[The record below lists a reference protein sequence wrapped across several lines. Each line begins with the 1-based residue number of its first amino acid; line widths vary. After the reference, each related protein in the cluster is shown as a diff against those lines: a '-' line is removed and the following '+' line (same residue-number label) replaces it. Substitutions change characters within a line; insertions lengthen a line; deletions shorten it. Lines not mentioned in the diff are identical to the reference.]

1 MTAPTSTYP
10 RPVEELL
17 PEAAEYATEHA
28 AEFGGL
34 PSRNKLMDRFQI
46 GATKANKLLALL
58 AVLRSTTGGS
68 GTATLDDEP
77 GFAETFPDEPAT
89 DPTPESIAQA
99 AVDTDPEPKIT
110 PVAVERTRHKPVTW
124 PVALL
129 SLPAMVAI
137 WSGWV
142 SLGGLAGFGPVHP
155 LPGIA
160 DDVSI
165 NSAITLPIGMETYA
179 AYALWVWLSGRAPRP
194 ARRFARW
201 SALVALGVGA
211 AGQTAYHLMVAAGM
225 TAAPWWITTAVS
237 CLPVAV
243 LGMGAALAHL
253 QHVDE

>member
-1 MTAPTSTYP
+1 MTAPTSAYP

-17 PEAAEYATEHA
+17 PEAAEYASEY
-28 AEFGGL
+28 GGI
-34 PSRNKLMDRFQI
+34 PPRNELMRRFQI
-46 GATKANKLLALL
+46 GATKASTLKSLL
-58 AVLRSTTGGS
+58 AVLRATSGASGS
-68 GTATLDDEP
+68 SVLIDGT
-77 GFAETFPDEPAT
+77 GFAETFPDEPAM
-89 DPTPESIAQA
+89 DPAPESIAQA
-99 AVDTDPEPKIT
+99 AVYSDPEPKIT
-110 PVAVERTRHKPVTW
+110 PVVVERTKHKPVTW

-253 QHVDE
+253 QHVED